1 MRLVQSVIVAAVLIA
16 ATSASQ
22 AQTAYDYPWCAL
34 RGDRSG
40 GQSCYFTSYR
50 QCMQTLSG
58 IGGTCIPSPYYRG
71 PTHRERRGPRE
82 YDPRY

>member
-1 MRLVQSVIVAAVLIA
+1 ME
-16 ATSASQ
+16 
-22 AQTAYDYPWCAL
+22 
-34 RGDRSG
+34 
-40 GQSCYFTSYR
+40 
-50 QCMQTLSG
+50 TLSG